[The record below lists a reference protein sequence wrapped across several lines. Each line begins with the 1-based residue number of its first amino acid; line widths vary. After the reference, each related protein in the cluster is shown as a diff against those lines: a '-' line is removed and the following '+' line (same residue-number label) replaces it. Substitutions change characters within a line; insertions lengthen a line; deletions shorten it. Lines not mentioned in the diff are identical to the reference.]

1 MSRCLDRV
9 QGLTYHRF
17 GADNRE
23 DIIMRL
29 SLFATLVALMLVGF
43 STSAHAQ
50 SLGDIAKREAERRKS
65 VKDDGKVLT
74 NKDVPRVIPS
84 SAPAPTP
91 AAEPSDADKSTA
103 AAGDKPAEPGQKD
116 AKETADEPKDQK
128 YWSERQRLL
137 QDQLDRDETFLQA
150 VQTRVN
156 ALTTDFV
163 NRDDPAQRSVIAAD
177 RQKALEDVTRL
188 NAAIVADK
196 KAVAD
201 LEEEAHRAGVPPGWL
216 R

>member
-1 MSRCLDRV
+1 
-9 QGLTYHRF
+9 
-17 GADNRE
+17 
-23 DIIMRL
+23 MRL
-29 SLFATLVALMLVGF
+29 SLFATVVALMLVGS
-43 STSAHAQ
+43 STSAHSQ
-50 SLGDIAKREAERRKS
+50 SLGDLAKREAERRKT

-84 SAPAPTP
+84 SAPAPSP
-91 AAEPSDADKSTA
+91 AAEPSDADKSTTA
-103 AAGDKPAEPGQKD
+103 ASGDKPAEAGQKD
-116 AKETADEPKDQK
+116 EKDAKATDDEPKDQK
-128 YWSERQRLL
+128 YWSERQRQL

-177 RQKALEDVTRL
+177 RQKALEEVTRL